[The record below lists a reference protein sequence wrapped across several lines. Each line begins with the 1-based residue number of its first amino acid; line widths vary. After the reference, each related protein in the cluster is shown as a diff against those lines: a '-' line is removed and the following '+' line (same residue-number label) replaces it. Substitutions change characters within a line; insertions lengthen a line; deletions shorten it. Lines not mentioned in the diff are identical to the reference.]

1 MRNSIRFHL
10 PLALLAIA
18 GVAAAADTIRYAE
31 EDGTIKTAIVE
42 YVRKDT
48 PEEFNAATRV
58 AGRKRTLKIP
68 GRQVV
73 EFWRGSSDDVNQWA
87 KTLAKARRMLAS
99 GQLAT
104 TGNPPVPGAEELFE
118 KIAYS
123 TEKGTPGSEEGE
135 AIAPWHNKYALY
147 YLIETRYRMGQQGTE
162 AKYQEALQNIEQFR
176 KRTDTREGRTIDWEV
191 PAAEGLL
198 VKSKI
203 YGWGDTRLS
212 LYVTLYEARIHAAL
226 GDTEKALA
234 IYDGLIDD
242 IKKKQYSP
250 ILLADATL
258 ERAAVEARTM
268 DSQKAEQVFRA
279 AGNTLSSLAR
289 TQKDQFGKDTLRTA
303 ANRALLRGADL
314 LLESAM
320 AGKASFDLALN
331 RYLQLREGEGRDDPA
346 LLYGALAGMGI
357 CLVKK
362 GEGERAYDTL
372 LEVVTGGAD
381 HPRQAERALYYLSQA
396 APLFA
401 DAIDQAGGDGSFL
414 RAEGEHWLNDL
425 KQRFPGSEFLAK
437 EGS

>member
-10 PLALLAIA
+10 PLALGAIA
-18 GVAAAADTIRYAE
+18 MAAGATDTIRYAE
-31 EDGTIKTAIVE
+31 DDGTIRTAVVE

-48 PEEFNAATRV
+48 AEEFNAAIRV

-87 KTLAKARRMLAS
+87 KGLAKGRRMLAA

-118 KIAYS
+118 RIAYS

-135 AIAPWHNKYALY
+135 AVAPWHNMYALY
-147 YLIETRYRMGQQGTE
+147 YLIETRYRMGQQGNE
-162 AKYQEALQNIEQFR
+162 AKYGEALQAIEQFH
-176 KRTDTREGRTIDWEV
+176 KRTDTREGKTIDWEV
-191 PAAEGLL
+191 PAAEGLT

-212 LYVTLYEARIHAAL
+212 LYVSLYEARIHSAL
-226 GDTEKALA
+226 GETEKALST
-234 IYDGLIDD
+234 YDALIDD
-242 IKKKQYSP
+242 LKKKQYSP
-250 ILLADATL
+250 LLLADATL
-258 ERAAVEARTM
+258 ERAAVEAKGT

-289 TQKDQFGKDTLRTA
+289 TQKDQFGKDVLRTS
-303 ANRALLRGADL
+303 ANQALLRGADL
-314 LLESAM
+314 LLDSAM
-320 AGKASFDLALN
+320 AGKVSFDVALN

-346 LLYGALAGMGI
+346 LMYGAMAGMGI

-372 LEVVTGGAD
+372 LEVATGGANY
-381 HPRQAERALYYLSQA
+381 PRQAERALFYLSQA

-401 DAIDQAGGDGSFL
+401 DEVDRAGGDGGFL
-414 RAEGEHWLNDL
+414 RAEAQRWMSDL
-425 KQRFPGSEFLAK
+425 KQRFPGSQFLGK